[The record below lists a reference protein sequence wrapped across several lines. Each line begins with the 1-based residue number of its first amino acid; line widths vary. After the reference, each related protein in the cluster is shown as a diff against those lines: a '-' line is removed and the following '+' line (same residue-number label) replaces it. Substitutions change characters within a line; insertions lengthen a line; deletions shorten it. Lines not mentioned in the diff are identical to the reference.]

1 MSNNQLGKIIKK
13 IRLSKKW
20 TQKDL
25 SVKTGFSQNTISNHE
40 NGNRTV
46 GEKEVATYAKA
57 FNISTKDIYDQ
68 LDDLYIEKDLQVTE
82 NFSKL
87 VKERIKT
94 LDIPLD
100 DVAREINISLKK
112 IESIVSGYI
121 EEIAASKLLK
131 LCEFLNINP
140 TLIFT
145 TDTQEQTYEEYMKAK
160 EMADF
165 IKANFSS
172 LPFKS
177 KQSVYD
183 YFVYELNKTN
193 PKGDQNG

>member
-1 MSNNQLGKIIKK
+1 MTNNQLGKIIKK

-25 SVKTGFSQNTISNHE
+25 SAKTGFSQNTISNHE

-57 FNISTKDIYDQ
+57 FNISTKEIYSQ
-68 LDDLYIEKDLQVTE
+68 LDDLFTEKDLRVTE
-82 NFSKL
+82 NFSNV
-87 VKERIKT
+87 VKERIEI
-94 LDIPLD
+94 LQIQLD
-100 DVAREINISLKK
+100 DVAKEINTSPKK
-112 IESIVSGYI
+112 IESILSGYI
-121 EEIAASKLLK
+121 EEIAIGKFLK

-140 TLIFT
+140 TLIYT
-145 TDTQEQTYEEYMKAK
+145 TNVQEKTYEDYVKAK

-165 IKANFSS
+165 IESNFSS
-172 LPFKS
+172 LSFKS

-193 PKGDQNG
+193 NDGD

>member
-1 MSNNQLGKIIKK
+1 MTNNQLGKIIKK

-25 SVKTGFSQNTISNHE
+25 SAKTGFSQNTISNHE

-57 FNISTKDIYDQ
+57 FNISTKEIYSQ
-68 LDDLYIEKDLQVTE
+68 LDDLFTEKDLRVTE
-82 NFSKL
+82 NFSNV
-87 VKERIKT
+87 VKERIEI
-94 LDIPLD
+94 LQIQLD
-100 DVAREINISLKK
+100 DVAKEINTSPKK
-112 IESIVSGYI
+112 IESILSGYI
-121 EEIAASKLLK
+121 EEIAIGKLLK

-140 TLIFT
+140 TLIYT
-145 TDTQEQTYEEYMKAK
+145 TNVQEKTYEDYVKAK

-165 IKANFSS
+165 IESNFSS
-172 LPFKS
+172 LSFKS

-193 PKGDQNG
+193 NDGD